1 MSTSSTT
8 PASSTGVSPLVF
20 TGTSQYSSSFQGVL
34 TRAVGIASIP
44 LQELQNQDQT
54 VLSEETQLA
63 SLQGTAQSLT
73 TAVQALGDL
82 GANSAI
88 AGSSSDA
95 SVATIT
101 ATGASAAASYT
112 INSITS
118 LASAA
123 SETSLT
129 GYADS
134 ETTPVSSTGIMNL
147 VVGSTG
153 YPINLTTATNNLVG
167 LEAAINATNSGVTAT
182 ILTTG
187 TSNYLSISADNTGA
201 TTLQLFDD
209 PTGVNTN
216 VLTDENQGT
225 DAVFM
230 LNNLPVTQTG
240 NTVNDVIPGA
250 TVTLVATTPI
260 TAPVTLTLASDP
272 SQLSSALQTLV
283 SAYNAAVSAINGQAG
298 VSTGVLSGD
307 STIYQLEGDMQQ
319 MSTYQGSGEITS
331 LAEMGITFA
340 DDGTMSFDPTV
351 LAGLSNS
358 QLASAFQFFGS
369 ETTGFG
375 GISQALD
382 QVSDPSTGAIANE
395 QTTLQ
400 QDDAGL
406 QTQITATT
414 ASINAMQ
421 ETLFQQLAQADTL
434 ISTLDTQQTLLTA
447 SIQSLDYTLYGA
459 QTSSGTPSTSSSAG

>member
-8 PASSTGVSPLVF
+8 PASSGGITPLTF

-44 LQELQNQDQT
+44 LQELQSQDQT

-88 AGSSSDA
+88 AGSSSNSA
-95 SVATIT
+95 IATI
-101 ATGASAAASYT
+101 ASTGATSAASYT

-134 ETTPVSSTGIMNL
+134 QSTPVSSTGIMNL
-147 VVGSTG
+147 VVGTTN

-167 LEAAINATNSGVTAT
+167 VEAAINATNSGVTAT

-187 TSNYLSISADNTGA
+187 SSNYLSISADNTGA
-201 TTLQLFDD
+201 THLHLLDD
-209 PTGVNTN
+209 PTGANTN
-216 VLTDENQGT
+216 VLTDANQGT
-225 DAVFM
+225 DAVFT

-250 TVTLVATTPI
+250 TLTLVATTPI

-272 SQLSSALQTLV
+272 SQLSSGLQTLV
-283 SAYNAAVSAINGQAG
+283 SAYNAAVSAINAQAG

-307 STIYQLEGDMQQ
+307 STIYQMEGDMQQ
-319 MSTYQGSGEITS
+319 MSTYQGSGSIKS
-331 LAEMGITFA
+331 LADLGITFA
-340 DDGTMSFDPTV
+340 NDGVMSLDPTV
-351 LAGLSNS
+351 LSGLSNS
-358 QLASAFQFFGS
+358 QLASAFQFLGS

-382 QVSDPSTGAIANE
+382 QVSDPSIGSIANE
-395 QTTLQ
+395 QVTLQ
-400 QDDAGL
+400 ENDAGL
-406 QTQITATT
+406 QTQITNTT

-421 ETLFQQLAQADTL
+421 ETLFQQLAHADTL
-434 ISTLDTQQTLLTA
+434 ISTLDSQQSLLTA
-447 SIQSLDYTLYGA
+447 SIQSLDYTLYGT
-459 QTSSGTPSTSSSAG
+459 QTSSGSSSSG